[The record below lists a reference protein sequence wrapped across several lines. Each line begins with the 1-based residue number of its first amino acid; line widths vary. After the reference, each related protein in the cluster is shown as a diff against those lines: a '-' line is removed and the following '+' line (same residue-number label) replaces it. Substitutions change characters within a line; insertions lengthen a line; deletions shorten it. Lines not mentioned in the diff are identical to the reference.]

1 MAMIPRG
8 MQVPARWRLLACGLF
23 LMASCSIAAGAD
35 EGIVDVHALPQLE
48 GAVEDI
54 SRPDPYSVEYRVPM
68 RQAVTLPAVQK
79 LLRDNG
85 WVPYV
90 MPLEEKSSLLKF
102 RKGRQG
108 LSVHFTQALG
118 RPDQSVVYYTT
129 DRMYGNV
136 PFPEGASDIVFDGTR
151 PYLGCIAPT
160 PLDAT
165 SDFYS
170 SQMAAIGWQKLTP
183 ETAARWTTSLNE
195 TVPNGLRAFY
205 AHADSK
211 ETGFYQQKPVMLTL
225 TRRDDGRTNVDIRV
239 APFALPSELKAD
251 SDLAG
256 LPRPSPTKTARGLG
270 GASDNKRE
278 MSAAAMAELPAV
290 LAFYHR
296 EFAARGWQE
305 DGSAQLAPGDEVAIK
320 ISSAEETGVLRLGRK
335 YDFTMV
341 SLTAQVKDSALA
353 ARAKAKKEADDKFLG
368 DALGAAKQ
376 LITADE
382 ARRKVQAAALS
393 DAPLNAQA
401 DSKIPVPLP
410 ENAEGVKFES
420 DEGRL
425 EFSSTSSVKALTA
438 FYRASL
444 KPAGWKEQPSVI
456 NQPNMAVMEFA
467 KSGKSISMTVMQ
479 MGPKVNVSANGSGLV
494 VAAAK
499 PVEAKS
505 TQAKAVQTKSKE
517 PLTPDP
523 DSALPVPTQHS
534 STGISSTK
542 FPGSDQSFRTELE
555 ASIPAELGEVL
566 AFYRAE
572 LTNRGW
578 QEKADGAIV
587 TAERAE
593 LAFTSPQGPAVLKL
607 GRARDETTVS
617 LMQRNPQAAAKG
629 RHHAEGRTG
638 QADARQYGAE
648 RSIADDQQSDR
659 KDRGRR
665 RRSAI
670 AERPDARSAA
680 RQVPVRAAS
689 AGTPHSH
696 RDSHSG
702 RRRCLGPPGGAKR
715 RCAAASDV
723 LSCKAVPG
731 RSRRLGTPSS
741 PQNPRLPRPETASR
755 IALFPSRRIG
765 LRRP

>member
-35 EGIVDVHALPQLE
+35 EGVVDVHALPQLE
-48 GAVEDI
+48 GAVEDT
-54 SRPDPYSVEYRVPM
+54 SRPDPYRVEYRVPTP
-68 RQAVTLPAVQK
+68 QAVTLPAIQK
-79 LLRDNG
+79 LLSANG

-90 MPLEEKSSLLKF
+90 MPLEEKSTLLKF

-108 LSVHFTQALG
+108 LSVHFTQAPG

-129 DRMYGNV
+129 DRIYGNV

-160 PLDAT
+160 ALDAT
-165 SDFYS
+165 SGFYA

-183 ETAARWTTSLNE
+183 ETAARWTTSLDE
-195 TVPNGLRAFY
+195 TAPNGLRAFY

-270 GASDNKRE
+270 SASSDKRE

-296 EFAARGWQE
+296 ELAARGWQE
-305 DGSAQLAPGDEVAIK
+305 DGSAPLAPGDEIAIK

-341 SLTAQVKDSALA
+341 SLTVQVKGSALA
-353 ARAKAKKEADDKFLG
+353 ARAKAKKEADEKFLG

-393 DAPLNAQA
+393 DAPLNALA
-401 DSKIPVPLP
+401 DSKTPVPLP
-410 ENAEGVKFES
+410 ENAEGVNFEGE
-420 DEGRL
+420 DGRL
-425 EFSSTSSVKALTA
+425 EFSSTSSVKTLTA

-456 NQPNMAVMEFA
+456 NQPNMAVMEFS

-494 VAAAK
+494 IVAAK

-505 TQAKAVQTKSKE
+505 TQAKTIQTKSKE

-523 DSALPVPTQHS
+523 DSALPVPTQRS
-534 STGISSTK
+534 STGLSSTK

-555 ASIPAELGEVL
+555 ASVPAELGEVL

-572 LTNRGW
+572 LTKRGW
-578 QEKADGAIV
+578 QEKTDGAIV

-593 LAFTSPQGPAVLKL
+593 LAFTSPEGPAVLKL

-617 LMQRNPQAAAKG
+617 LMQRNPQAAAK
-629 RHHAEGRTG
+629 ADIMPKAG
-638 QADARQYGAE
+638 QARLMLGNMGPKEASLTINNQAVKIAAGAGGP
-648 RSIADDQQSDR
+648 QSPKGPMLD
-659 KDRGRR
+659 
-665 RRSAI
+665 
-670 AERPDARSAA
+670 
-680 RQVPVRAAS
+680 
-689 AGTPHSH
+689 
-696 RDSHSG
+696 
-702 RRRCLGPPGGAKR
+702 LPPGKYQYALRLPGRPAR
-715 RCAAASDV
+715 TETLTVAAGDAWGLLVGPSGDV
-723 LSCKAVPG
+723 LP
-731 RSRRLGTPSS
+731 L
-741 PQNPRLPRPETASR
+741 QMY
-755 IALFPSRRIG
+755 
-765 LRRP
+765 